1 MKKAF
6 FKTAAIILACL
17 FASPLSAAALKG
29 DVNGDG
35 RVDRRDA
42 ELVFDYAS
50 GSNTGLTEAQKSTA
64 DVDGDGMLSVG
75 DAAQIL
81 RYHTG
86 TEEKLPAN
94 EVARLNILS
103 PPYKL
108 KYKAGDAL
116 NMEGFMLSVTYT
128 NGQTK
133 LINRY
138 SYTGFDGGSGTKIIT
153 VSCRGKLISFTV
165 AVDEPKLREIQP
177 TYLPSKRSYTVGE
190 VLSLAGLRL
199 NGIYEDGTSKEL
211 TGYSVSGYSGEAG
224 LHTVKLM
231 YMGKTSEF
239 TVGCGNRAT
248 VRCGGTRLNVRTG
261 AGTSY
266 QRIGAF
272 LEGSSIIVT
281 DLVGKDGWVQCW
293 GLDDSGNYI
302 HGWCLKAH
310 LSIST

>member
-6 FKTAAIILACL
+6 GRTAALILACL
-17 FASPLSAAALKG
+17 IAAPLSAAALKG

-42 ELVFDYAS
+42 ELVFNYAS
-50 GSNTGLTEAQKSTA
+50 GSNTALTDVQKAAA
-64 DVDGDGMLSVG
+64 DVDGDGKLSVG
-75 DAAQIL
+75 DATQIL
-81 RYHTG
+81 RYHAG

-108 KYKAGDAL
+108 NYKVGEAL

-138 SYTGFDGGSGTKIIT
+138 SYTGFDGGAGTKIIT
-153 VSCRGKLISFTV
+153 VACRGKLVSFTV
-165 AVDEPKLREIQP
+165 AVEEPKLREIQLA
-177 TYLPSKRSYTVGE
+177 YLPTKRNYRVGE
-190 VLSLAGLRL
+190 TLSLAGLRL
-199 NGIYEDGTSKEL
+199 NGVYEDGTSKEL

-224 LHTVKLM
+224 VHTVKLM
-231 YMGKTSEF
+231 YMGKTTEF

-272 LEGSSIIVT
+272 LEGSTIIVT
-281 DLVGKDGWVQCW
+281 DPVGRDGWVQCW

-302 HGWCLKAH
+302 HGWCLKEH
-310 LSIST
+310 LVIST